1 MGCAGVPRCRH
12 PVHHVWVPPGGQQG
26 VWQGL
31 QRPGGHL
38 PQAGARLRPRP
49 LPAPITHVSPPPPY
63 YPAFKQACCTALAL
77 FPLYP
82 THCVSPA
89 TKLVLPH
96 ILLLLAPH
104 ILLF

>member
-49 LPAPITHVSPPPPY
+49 LPAPITHVSPPPLLPCV
-63 YPAFKQACCTALAL
+63 QASLLHGFGPVLAL
-77 FPLYP
+77 TPP
-82 THCVSPA
+82 IV
-89 TKLVLPH
+89 
-96 ILLLLAPH
+96 
-104 ILLF
+104 